1 MANICSKCRRENPQ
15 ENEFCGS
22 CGTPLLI
29 TQNTQSK
36 MISFPDA
43 IKLGFLRA
51 FDFKGRSTR
60 AEYWWF
66 QLFLLLAYLVLI
78 GIDAMIGT
86 FNPDFGVGFLSGLG
100 WLATFIPSL
109 SLGIRRLHDINKEGK
124 WILLSFPVYL
134 DILISL
140 PLAISFIFF
149 ITCLPLIWWAIQP
162 SNKEANKYG
171 PPRQQTTSQ

>member
-66 QLFLLLAYLVLI
+66 ALFWVLVTFVLA
-78 GIDAMIGT
+78 GIDEATGT
-86 FNPDFGVGFLSGLG
+86 FSSASGFGLLSGL
-100 WLATFIPSL
+100 WIVVTLFPEL
-109 SLGIRRLHDINKEGK
+109 SLGIRRLHDINKSGK
-124 WILLSFPVYL
+124 FILLGLPMYL
-134 DILISL
+134 DYLL
-140 PLAISFIFF
+140 PLSNLILFIAFVML
-149 ITCLPLIWWAIQP
+149 LPLLWWAIQP
-162 SNKEANKYG
+162 SNKQTNKYG
-171 PPRQQTTSQ
+171 PLR

>member
-60 AEYWWF
+60 AEYWWWV
-66 QLFLLLAYLVLI
+66 LFLLLAYLVLF

-86 FNPDFGVGFLSGLG
+86 FFLSDLW
-100 WLATFIPSL
+100 WLVTFIPEL
-109 SLGIRRLHDINKEGK
+109 SFGIRRHHDINKECK
-124 WILLSFPVYL
+124 LILLSFPVYL
-134 DILISL
+134 DILISYWIEL
-140 PLAISFIFF
+140 PLIISFIFF
-149 ITCLPLIWWAIQP
+149 IMCLPLIWWAIKP
-162 SNKEANKYG
+162 SVQFTLKYG
-171 PPRQQTTSQ
+171 PPR

>member
-60 AEYWWF
+60 AEYWWWV
-66 QLFLLLAYLVLI
+66 LFLLLAYLVLF

-86 FNPDFGVGFLSGLG
+86 FFLSDLW
-100 WLATFIPSL
+100 WLVTFIPEL

-134 DILISL
+134 DILISYWIEL
-140 PLAISFIFF
+140 PLIISFIFF
-149 ITCLPLIWWAIQP
+149 IIV
-162 SNKEANKYG
+162 
-171 PPRQQTTSQ
+171 